1 MKEQFG
7 QFVIFVTSLRRG
19 LMKALLP
26 NDMGFLFGLS
36 HGRSR
41 RFAGQAVFA
50 LAESEGV
57 PPALAADRLAE
68 ARIRDIG
75 RLRSTWLPR

>member
-36 HGRSR
+36 LGRSR
-41 RFAGQAVFA
+41 RFAGQAVFGSA
-50 LAESEGV
+50 
-57 PPALAADRLAE
+57 PPSR
-68 ARIRDIG
+68 
-75 RLRSTWLPR
+75 LPRPSNGA